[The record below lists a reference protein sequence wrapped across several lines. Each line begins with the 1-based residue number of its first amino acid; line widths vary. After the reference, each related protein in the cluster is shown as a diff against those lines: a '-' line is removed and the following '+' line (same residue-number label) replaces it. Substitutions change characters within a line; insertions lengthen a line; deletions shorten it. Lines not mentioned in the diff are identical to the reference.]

1 MNTTTPI
8 LLYALVA
15 GLSPL
20 ALLATLAALGTGRGR
35 ATGSAFAVGFL
46 LTQSVVLFVAVI
58 LGSAATPDR
67 ERSHET
73 LAAVLELV
81 LGIALLAFAAHGRLS
96 DRPAER
102 ARESRTAALLARL
115 GNLRPATAL
124 SVGSLLGV
132 GGVKR
137 LTITLFAGATIAVA
151 SFNRAQETALGVA
164 YVAIASLLVWLPV
177 AVYLVSGRRA
187 DAWTEATR
195 GWLIANEQRLTEVS
209 TVFFGVLLIAHSL
222 VLLA

>member
-1 MNTTTPI
+1 MNTTTQI

-46 LTQSVVLFVAVI
+46 LTQSVVLLVAVL

-67 ERSHET
+67 QRSHET

-102 ARESRTAALLARL
+102 ARESRTAALLSRL
-115 GNLRPATAL
+115 GNLRPATAF

-137 LTITLFAGATIAVA
+137 LTITLFTGATIAVA
-151 SFNRAQETALGVA
+151 SLTRAEEAALGVA

-187 DAWTEATR
+187 DAWTEAAR
-195 GWLIANEQRLTEVS
+195 EWLIANEQRLTEVS
-209 TVFFGVLLIAHSL
+209 TVVFGVLLIAHSL

>member
-1 MNTTTPI
+1 VNTTTPI

-209 TVFFGVLLIAHSL
+209 TVIFGVLLIAHSL